1 MPRRSTQASARG
13 RTIRRHLGQP
23 QHITSQDFGINP
35 FFRRR
40 MTMAATICPQFQ
52 HCPTT
57 ADATLPSTPL
67 LSEDCGS
74 RSLRCQ
80 DCDCGTQLAPL
91 HMLPVSRRKE
101 KRQGV
106 VLPMDFVKSKL
117 RLDFASSQ
125 VSCQG
130 STLAGRVRVY
140 THPRFTRRHLY
151 VCASRAT
158 SARLL
163 EIC

>member
-1 MPRRSTQASARG
+1 MAWDLG
-13 RTIRRHLGQP
+13 RTSDTGHGMGRRLQTGRENIIPNH
-23 QHITSQDFGINP
+23 
-35 FFRRR
+35 RRASEACSVNR
-40 MTMAATICPQFQ
+40 SVHSAAV
-52 HCPTT
+52 
-57 ADATLPSTPL
+57 
-67 LSEDCGS
+67 EDCGS

-117 RLDFASSQ
+117 RLGFASSQ

-158 SARLL
+158 SARLP